1 MFWDDGQYLGS
12 GQSVQEGYANVDFSV
27 DLLHECAKLQKNL
40 KSGKKI
46 LKLFNFACK
55 NEEEALKAF
64 KTKKNPF
71 GMG

>member
-1 MFWDDGQYLGS
+1 MN
-12 GQSVQEGYANVDFSV
+12 VQNY
-27 DLLHECAKLQKNL
+27 KKNL

-64 KTKKNPF
+64 KTKKIRSEWDKKTRASFFTKERPPHQN
-71 GMG
+71 

>member
-1 MFWDDGQYLGS
+1 MN
-12 GQSVQEGYANVDFSV
+12 VQNY
-27 DLLHECAKLQKNL
+27 KKNL

>member
-1 MFWDDGQYLGS
+1 MMDNILDQGS
-12 GQSVQEGYANVDFSV
+12 RYRKATRTLTSPSTSCMNVQNY
-27 DLLHECAKLQKNL
+27 KKNL